1 MNESKEP
8 KDTDWLSIMVGTF
21 VPLLAALTSPW
32 VSLPIALLS
41 MIVLAIVY
49 RRRSAGYRAGAVLAV
64 MGAAV
69 IAAAMVVV
77 WMRGH
82 RG

>member
-1 MNESKEP
+1 VKETR
-8 KDTDWLSIMVGTF
+8 DADWLSILVGTF
-21 VPLLAALTSPW
+21 VPILAALTSPW
-32 VSLPIALLS
+32 ISLPVALVS
-41 MIVLAIVY
+41 MLVLAVVY

-64 MGAAV
+64 LGAAI

-82 RG
+82 R